1 MSEKFINDETFEF
14 VELENSDAV
23 KAKIGKTDINYFATI
38 DMKGVTLALYRIGR
52 LVVVTAYGQT
62 TSAIDDT
69 SSALPYTID
78 ELPWYFLAANDGNYG
93 YVRIPVLISGNKAG
107 IDITIDVGGVVKLR
121 NNSGSAVAA
130 HSTVSVNGVYIAMYT
145 SEPEDPEME
154 LF

>member
-38 DMKGVTLALYRIGR
+38 DMKGVTIALYRIGR
-52 LVVVTAYGQT
+52 LIVVNAHGLT
-62 TSAIDDT
+62 TSAIVDT

-78 ELPWYFLAANDGNYG
+78 QLPWYFLAANDGNNG
-93 YVRIPVLISGNKAG
+93 YVRIPVILDDGRKG
-107 IDITIDVGGVVKLR
+107 VHITIDNYGAVKLY
-121 NNSGSAVAA
+121 NSSGSQIAS
-130 HSTVSVNGVYIAMYT
+130 HSVLSVNGAYIAKYT
-145 SEPEDPEME
+145 TEPEDPEME